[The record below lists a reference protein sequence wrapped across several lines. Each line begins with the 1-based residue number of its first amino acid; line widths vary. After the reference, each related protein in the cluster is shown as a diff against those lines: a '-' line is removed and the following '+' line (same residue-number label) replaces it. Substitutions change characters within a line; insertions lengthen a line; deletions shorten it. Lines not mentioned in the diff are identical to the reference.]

1 MAKRMMHVGLCAGD
15 VGGYVLLPGS
25 PERAVRLASYLEDP
39 REMAYFR
46 EYQTFT
52 GLLEGERVSITS
64 TGMGGPSVAIAVE
77 ELRECGAHTMIRVGT
92 CQSTL
97 PKVHKGE
104 LVLPNGAVRMEG
116 VANHYAPLEYP
127 AVPDMDVLAA
137 LEAAAQAGG
146 RPYHIGVDITKA
158 CFSTQFAAAGR
169 PMGYELTKRWEA
181 YEAGGAL
188 CADMG
193 CAPLFVAAGSMGVR
207 AGAALAVTC
216 DRGAYSDDWND
227 WPEECETLVCDVAV
241 EGLRELIRRDRASR
255 ANP

>member
-39 REMAYFR
+39 KEMAYFR

-92 CQSTL
+92 CQSTS

-127 AVPDMDVLAA
+127 AVPGMDVLAA

-188 CADMG
+188 SADMG

-241 EGLRELIRRDRASR
+241 EGLRELIRWDRASR

>member
-15 VGGYVLLPGS
+15 VGGYMLLPGS

-39 REMAYFR
+39 KEMAYFR

-92 CQSTL
+92 CQSTS

-104 LVLPNGAVRMEG
+104 LVLPNGVVRMEG

-169 PMGYELTKRWEA
+169 PMGYELTKHWEA

>member
-39 REMAYFR
+39 KEMAYFR

-52 GLLEGERVSITS
+52 GLLDGERVSITS

-92 CQSTL
+92 CQSVS

-146 RPYHIGVDITKA
+146 RSYHIGVDITKA

-227 WPEECETLVCDVAV
+227 WPEECETLVCGTAV
-241 EGLRELIRRDRASR
+241 EGLRELIRRDRTAR
-255 ANP
+255 VGP

>member
-39 REMAYFR
+39 KEMAYFR

-92 CQSTL
+92 CQSTS

-137 LEAAAQAGG
+137 LEAVARAGG

-188 CADMG
+188 SADMG

-241 EGLRELIRRDRASR
+241 EGLRELIRWDRASR

>member
-77 ELRECGAHTMIRVGT
+77 ELRECGAHTMVRVGT
-92 CQSTL
+92 CQSTS

-127 AVPDMDVLAA
+127 AVPDMDVLTA
-137 LEAAAQAGG
+137 LEAAARAGG

>member
-39 REMAYFR
+39 KEMAYFR

-92 CQSTL
+92 CQSTS

-137 LEAAAQAGG
+137 LEAATRAGG

>member
-25 PERAVRLASYLEDP
+25 PERAVRLAFYLEDP
-39 REMAYFR
+39 KEMAYFR

-92 CQSTL
+92 CQSTS

-137 LEAAAQAGG
+137 LEAAARAGG
-146 RPYHIGVDITKA
+146 RPYHH
-158 CFSTQFAAAGR
+158 F
-169 PMGYELTKRWEA
+169 
-181 YEAGGAL
+181 
-188 CADMG
+188 
-193 CAPLFVAAGSMGVR
+193 PLPGPG
-207 AGAALAVTC
+207 
-216 DRGAYSDDWND
+216 
-227 WPEECETLVCDVAV
+227 
-241 EGLRELIRRDRASR
+241 RRDDTGKRYR
-255 ANP
+255 YGD

>member
-77 ELRECGAHTMIRVGT
+77 ELRECGAHTMVRVGT
-92 CQSTL
+92 CQSTS

-116 VANHYAPLEYP
+116 VGNHYAPLEYP

-241 EGLRELIRRDRASR
+241 EGLRELIRWDRASR

>member
-39 REMAYFR
+39 KEMAYFR

-92 CQSTL
+92 CQSTS

-137 LEAAAQAGG
+137 LEAAARAGG

-216 DRGAYSDDWND
+216 DRGAYSDDCND

-241 EGLRELIRRDRASR
+241 EGLRELIRWDRASR